1 MCVNDVINLVGESN
15 ILPVSCDI
23 ELANETPTYA
33 WNISPDSGYVLLN
46 DTENNPTTLLSQNPT
61 ISFIEPGSYT
71 LSLSVTTECGT
82 DTHSQTINVL
92 GNPHTKSIDDE
103 NLWFYFDRKLAS
115 GKLVKFGDMD
125 LLENNVLILNFDKY
139 GIVIKKEFFSKED
152 MKKIK
157 YSEMKTENP
166 VSQDSFVTSF
176 LQSVRQK
183 MYGKRKF

>member
-1 MCVNDVINLVGESN
+1 MFFIFKIKHLKKLIFIILIFILSNCQLKDPIKGHGINFLKNRSEKISLNKSNKNDVIK
-15 ILPVSCDI
+15 
-23 ELANETPTYA
+23 
-33 WNISPDSGYVLLN
+33 
-46 DTENNPTTLLSQNPT
+46 
-61 ISFIEPGSYT
+61 
-71 LSLSVTTECGT
+71 
-82 DTHSQTINVL
+82 VL

-103 NLWFYFDRKLAS
+103 NLWFYFDRKIAS
-115 GKLVKFGDMD
+115 GKLVKFKYMD

-157 YSEMKTENP
+157 YSEMKTDNP
-166 VSQDSFVTSF
+166 VSQDSFVSSF

>member
-1 MCVNDVINLVGESN
+1 MFFIFKIKHFKKLIFIILIFILSNCQFKDPIKGHGINFLKNRSEKISLNKSNKNDVIK
-15 ILPVSCDI
+15 
-23 ELANETPTYA
+23 
-33 WNISPDSGYVLLN
+33 
-46 DTENNPTTLLSQNPT
+46 
-61 ISFIEPGSYT
+61 
-71 LSLSVTTECGT
+71 
-82 DTHSQTINVL
+82 VL

-103 NLWFYFDRKLAS
+103 NLWFYFDRKIAS
-115 GKLVKFGDMD
+115 GKLVNFGDMK

-166 VSQDSFVTSF
+166 VSKQSFVSSF
-176 LQSVRQK
+176 LQSVKQK